1 MGSDRR
7 RRAITCIMAF
17 CAVAT
22 TFLAGSAP
30 ARAADA
36 WWTPVGLQGTAVTR
50 VSAIGDTI
58 TVRTGS
64 GATLRSTDAGR
75 TFAAAPAGT
84 TFPPTGV
91 VAIGSQRWEID
102 SAARVVHVANASQSS
117 AAVLDPGSPDLG
129 AGADLIA
136 SPESLPGVVV
146 AVGTDGVV
154 WRRGQDGDWKE
165 ALLLLPASL
174 VQGVPQVTSVTAFTQ
189 PLEEHVVDDSV
200 YLGTDGYA
208 VLISTDGG
216 DDWIRAGP
224 GLPDSVFSLSAD
236 PIATSP
242 GHVGVVYAG
251 TSNGLWEHE
260 LQAFPAPPAYHDAQ
274 LVWRWIGIGA
284 ITLVASIAALLG
296 MTRLVPR
303 RHPA

>member
-1 MGSDRR
+1 MGSEHR
-7 RRAITCIMAF
+7 RRAIVPIAAF
-17 CAVAT
+17 CALVTA
-22 TFLAGSAP
+22 FLTGGAP

-36 WWTPVGLQGTAVTR
+36 WWIPVGLQGMAVTR

-84 TFPPTGV
+84 TFPPAGV
-91 VAIGSQRWEID
+91 AAIGSQRWEIN
-102 SAARVVHVANASQSS
+102 SAGRVVHVANASQAS

-136 SPESLPGVVV
+136 APAALPGVVV
-146 AVGTDGVV
+146 ATSTDGTV
-154 WRRGQDGDWKE
+154 WRRGQDGDWKQ
-165 ALLLLPASL
+165 ALLLLPASAL
-174 VQGVPQVTSVTAFTQ
+174 QGVPRVTSLTAFTATNP
-189 PLEEHVVDDSV
+189 PLSDAI

-224 GLPDSVFSLSAD
+224 GLPDSVYSLSAD
-236 PIATSP
+236 PISVRP
-242 GHVGVVYAG
+242 LLGYVYAG
-251 TSNGLWEHE
+251 TSNGLWEHR
-260 LQAFPAPPAYHDAQ
+260 LQGFPAPPAYHDAG
-274 LVWRWIGIGA
+274 LIWRWVGIGA
-284 ITLVASIAALLG
+284 VTLIASVAALLG

-303 RHPA
+303 RLSA

>member
-7 RRAITCIMAF
+7 RRAITRITAF
-17 CAVAT
+17 CALVTAC
-22 TFLAGSAP
+22 LAGSAP

-36 WWTPVGLQGTAVTR
+36 WWIPVGLQATAVTH
-50 VSAIGDTI
+50 VSAISDTI

-84 TFPPTGV
+84 TFPPAGV

-102 SAARVVHVANASQSS
+102 AAGRVVHVANASQAS
-117 AAVLDPGSPDLG
+117 ATVLDPGSPDLG

-136 SPESLPGVVV
+136 SPAAFPGVVV

-174 VQGVPQVTSVTAFTQ
+174 VQGVPRITSVTAFTE
-189 PLEEHVVDDSV
+189 PSTGAI
-200 YLGTDGYA
+200 YASTTGYA

-224 GLPDSVFSLSAD
+224 GLPDSVYSLSAD
-236 PIATSP
+236 LISANPLRGA
-242 GHVGVVYAG
+242 VYAG

-284 ITLVASIAALLG
+284 ITLAASLAALLG

-303 RHPA
+303 HPA

>member
-1 MGSDRR
+1 MGSDHR
-7 RRAITCIMAF
+7 RRAITGITALS
-17 CAVAT
+17 AVVTA
-22 TFLAGSAP
+22 LLSGSAP
-30 ARAADA
+30 ARAANA
-36 WWTPVGLQGTAVTR
+36 WWIPVGLQGVPITR
-50 VSAIGDTI
+50 VSAMGDTI

-64 GATLRSTDAGR
+64 GATLTSTDGGR

-102 SAARVVHVANASQSS
+102 SAGRVVHVANASQAS

-136 SPESLPGVVV
+136 SPAALPGVVV

-174 VQGVPQVTSVTAFTQ
+174 VQGVPRVTSVTAFTQ
-189 PLEEHVVDDSV
+189 PFTGAIYAS
-200 YLGTDGYA
+200 TSGYS

-224 GLPDSVFSLSAD
+224 GLPDTVYSLSAD
-236 PIATSP
+236 PISAKP
-242 GHVGVVYAG
+242 LHGAVYAG
-251 TSNGLWEHE
+251 TSDGLWEHE
-260 LQAFPAPPAYHDAQ
+260 LQSFPAPPAYHDAQ

-296 MTRLVPR
+296 IARLAPR